1 MGKGHTLTALE
12 ALKMMGVFRLA
23 ARIEDLRRKGHNIVT
38 EEVQE
43 GGKTFRPLS
52 SSERSM
58 DMAYERPPGTGALFG
73 QSKPD
78 GGKGPDWKGEL
89 LLDQDYKKGDTL
101 KMAGWIKQTAR
112 GPLISIKED
121 TWKPDPNYK
130 QNQQP
135 TPSRNFDDLDS
146 DVPF

>member
-1 MGKGHTLTALE
+1 
-12 ALKMMGVFRLA
+12 
-23 ARIEDLRRKGHNIVT
+23 
-38 EEVQE
+38 
-43 GGKTFRPLS
+43 
-52 SSERSM
+52 
-58 DMAYERPPGTGALFG
+58 MAYERPPGTGALFG

-78 GGKGPDWKGEL
+78 GGKGPDWKGSCCL
-89 LLDQDYKKGDTL
+89 TKTIRRATSL

>member
-1 MGKGHTLTALE
+1 MKDHRAQVPYLVKTNLM
-12 ALKMMGVFRLA
+12 ALK
-23 ARIEDLRRKGHNIVT
+23 ARI
-38 EEVQE
+38 
-43 GGKTFRPLS
+43 GKAIFCLTKTIR
-52 SSERSM
+52 
-58 DMAYERPPGTGALFG
+58 
-73 QSKPD
+73 
-78 GGKGPDWKGEL
+78 
-89 LLDQDYKKGDTL
+89 KGDTL

>member
-1 MGKGHTLTALE
+1 
-12 ALKMMGVFRLA
+12 
-23 ARIEDLRRKGHNIVT
+23 
-38 EEVQE
+38 
-43 GGKTFRPLS
+43 
-52 SSERSM
+52 
-58 DMAYERPPGTGALFG
+58 MAYERPPGTGALFG

-135 TPSRNFDDLDS
+135 TPSRSLDDID
-146 DVPF
+146 DGEVPF

>member
-1 MGKGHTLTALE
+1 MKDHRAQVPYSDKANL
-12 ALKMMGVFRLA
+12 MA
-23 ARIEDLRRKGHNIVT
+23 ARGQIGRGSCCLT
-38 EEVQE
+38 
-43 GGKTFRPLS
+43 KTIR
-52 SSERSM
+52 
-58 DMAYERPPGTGALFG
+58 
-73 QSKPD
+73 
-78 GGKGPDWKGEL
+78 
-89 LLDQDYKKGDTL
+89 KGDTL